1 MHKIITTILSN
12 IIKQNRQQTN
22 ATNLTQQITK
32 KIQIYTQKQKNKY
45 YNNRRINCLTK
56 ILPNNLTYIYYILL
70 YK

>member
-32 KIQIYTQKQKNKY
+32 KYKFTPKSKKINKY
-45 YNNRRINCLTK
+45 YNRRINCLTK

-70 YK
+70 YN

>member
-32 KIQIYTQKQKNKY
+32 NTNLHPKGKKILQQQKN
-45 YNNRRINCLTK
+45 
-56 ILPNNLTYIYYILL
+56 
-70 YK
+70 

>member
-32 KIQIYTQKQKNKY
+32 KYKFTPKSKK
-45 YNNRRINCLTK
+45 INITTEEL
-56 ILPNNLTYIYYILL
+56 IV
-70 YK
+70 